1 VRRQTSAL
9 PEDTPGDCQDR
20 PRITAELY
28 RPGDRARVVSV
39 DDPPGAYRTPFRRDY
54 GRLLHS
60 PAFRRLQGKTQLFP
74 SHESDYFRNRLTHS
88 LEVAQVA
95 KSIAIRINATNE
107 FFSAPEMKIDTDL
120 VETAALAH
128 DLGHPPFGH
137 NGEEA
142 LDECMAESGG
152 FEGNAQTLRILARLE
167 KRQTLTSNASG
178 KEVIKA
184 GRDNRAGLNLT
195 YRTLASV
202 LKYDRRISELRKDRN
217 SQIGISK
224 GYYFMEANLVQNIK
238 DNVGFDTT
246 ISRFQDFKTI
256 ECSIMDVAD
265 DIAYSTYDL
274 DDSFKAG
281 FLDPVAM
288 LANYEHIISH
298 LVSEIRNRLDRYYP
312 DLPKEQRQYTRADFY
327 SILVE
332 LIPGI
337 YDLHELKGL
346 TIERPEDAA
355 AVTGQSARTSKL
367 VASNGYFR
375 HDLTSVLVGKFIDAI
390 EVLPDAEQPW
400 LSRARLQIDMFKR
413 VETLKNFTYQAMIMS
428 PRLKVTAYRGKDMVQ
443 AIFDALNKGSGELLM
458 PDDFRDM
465 YRGIESGAEKKRV
478 VCDFIAGMT
487 DRYAIEFYRRL
498 YGTNPETIYS
508 PL

>member
-1 VRRQTSAL
+1 
-9 PEDTPGDCQDR
+9 
-20 PRITAELY
+20 
-28 RPGDRARVVSV
+28 
-39 DDPPGAYRTPFRRDY
+39 
-54 GRLLHS
+54 
-60 PAFRRLQGKTQLFP
+60 
-74 SHESDYFRNRLTHS
+74 
-88 LEVAQVA
+88 
-95 KSIAIRINATNE
+95 
-107 FFSAPEMKIDTDL
+107 
-120 VETAALAH
+120 
-128 DLGHPPFGH
+128 
-137 NGEEA
+137 
-142 LDECMAESGG
+142 MADSGG

-178 KEVIKA
+178 KEIVKA

-202 LKYDRRISELRKDRN
+202 LKYDRRIPELRKDRN
-217 SQIGISK
+217 SQSGISK
-224 GYYFMEANLVQNIK
+224 GYYFTEAALVRDIK
-238 DNVGFDTT
+238 ENVGFSKT
-246 ISRFQDFKTI
+246 ISTFKDFKTI
-256 ECSIMDVAD
+256 ECSIMDIAD

-288 LANYEHIISH
+288 LANYEDILPH
-298 LVSEIRNRLDRYYP
+298 LVSEITKRLDRYYP
-312 DLPKEQRQYTRADFY
+312 DVPKAQRQYTTSDFY

-346 TIERPEDAA
+346 TVERPEDAA
-355 AVTGQSARTSKL
+355 AVTAQSARTSKL

-375 HDLTSVLVGKFIDAI
+375 HDLTSVLVGKFIEGV
-390 EVLPDAEQPW
+390 EVLPDARQPW
-400 LSRARLQIDMFKR
+400 LSRARLEIDMFKR

-428 PRLKVTAYRGKDMVQ
+428 PRLKVTAYRGKEIIQD
-443 AIFDALNKGSGELLM
+443 IFKALNEGSGELLM
-458 PDDFRDM
+458 PDDFREM
-465 YRGIESGAEKKRV
+465 YREIESGAEKKRI

>member
-1 VRRQTSAL
+1 L
-9 PEDTPGDCQDR
+9 
-20 PRITAELY
+20 
-28 RPGDRARVVSV
+28 V
-39 DDPPGAYRTPFRRDY
+39 DDHPGAYRTPFRRDY

-74 SHESDYFRNRLTHS
+74 SHENDYFRNRLTHS

-95 KSIAIRINATNE
+95 KSIAIRINATDE
-107 FFSAPEMKIDTDL
+107 FFGTPEMKIDTDL

-142 LDECMAESGG
+142 LDDCMADSGG

-178 KEVIKA
+178 KEAIRA

-195 YRTLASV
+195 FRTLAGV
-202 LKYDRRISELRKDRN
+202 LKYDRRIPELRKDR
-217 SQIGISK
+217 SSPIGISK
-224 GYYFMEANLVQNIK
+224 GYYFTEADLVRDIK
-238 DNVGFDTT
+238 ANVGFDSGN
-246 ISRFQDFKTI
+246 SRFPDFKTI

-288 LANYEHIISH
+288 LANYDNIIEQ
-298 LVSEIRNRLDRYYP
+298 VASEIQNRLNRYYV
-312 DLPKEQRQYTRADFY
+312 DLPTTQRQYTRKDFY
-327 SILVE
+327 GILVE

-337 YDLHELKGL
+337 YDLHELKGM
-346 TIERPEDAA
+346 IIRRPEDAA
-355 AVTGQSARTSKL
+355 AITAQSARTSKL

-375 HDLTSVLVGKFIDAI
+375 HDLTSDLVGKFIDGI
-390 EVLPDAEQPW
+390 EVIFNPAQPW
-400 LSRARLQIDMFKR
+400 LSRARLQVDMFKR
-413 VETLKNFTYQAMIMS
+413 VETLKNFTYQATIMS
-428 PRLKVTAYRGKDMVQ
+428 PRLKVTAYRGKDIVSE
-443 AIFDALNKGSGELLM
+443 IFRALNTGSGELLM
-458 PDDFRDM
+458 PDDFRDI
-465 YRGIESGAEKKRV
+465 YRGIESGAGKRRV
-478 VCDFIAGMT
+478 ICDFIAGMT